1 MQLAAKINPGVSF
14 IGEVQSFVKQVSD
27 AVAAQELRE
36 WEQHVQEYN
45 DRIEAAKKQWEQQ
58 VQEYNDRMETAKKQ
72 ADRNYHLEQI
82 RIRDYRD
89 VAVEYAKNQP
99 KEIYKLIW

>member
-36 WEQHVQEYN
+36 WEQ
-45 DRIEAAKKQWEQQ
+45 Q
-58 VQEYNDRMETAKKQ
+58 VQEYNDRMEAAKKQ
-72 ADRNYHLEQI
+72 ADRNYQLEQI
-82 RIRDYRD
+82 RIRAYRD

-99 KEIYKLIW
+99 KEIYNTLII